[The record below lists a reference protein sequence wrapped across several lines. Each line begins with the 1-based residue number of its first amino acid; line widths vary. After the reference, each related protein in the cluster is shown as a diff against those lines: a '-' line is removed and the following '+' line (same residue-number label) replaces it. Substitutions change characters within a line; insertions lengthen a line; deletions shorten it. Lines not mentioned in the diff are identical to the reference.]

1 VFRPRLFSDHPT
13 KAVIPL
19 PGNAKTSYIAAQR
32 LITAVMLWNGE
43 SGSFNICRFAYSGW
57 LNGAAFESALVGIKL
72 MYDTSATWQ
81 RLPARACDV
90 DGL

>member
-32 LITAVMLWNGE
+32 LRHVAGTVNPALFSIY
-43 SGSFNICRFAYSGW
+43 RFIYSGW
-57 LNGAAFESALVGIKL
+57 LNGAAFKSALVGIKL
-72 MYDTSATWQ
+72 MYDTSANWQ
-81 RLPARACDV
+81 RLLAHACDV
-90 DGL
+90 DDL